1 MTTRPHIMR
10 RSKIIPCLAA
20 VALAVT
26 AAASAAPPQP
36 QRVELLVSAAA
47 SLKDALTDVND
58 LLHKQHPD
66 DFVSL
71 NLGGSGT
78 LETQIE
84 QGAPADVF
92 ISAAPEEMNALASKD
107 LLRPGTRADLLTNR
121 LVLIVPKGYRGIANI
136 RSFQDLLRADVG
148 TITLGNPRSV
158 PAGVYAQQ
166 VLTALGIYDAVRR
179 KAVLASDV
187 RQVLAYVETG
197 SADAGIVYATDAKI
211 SSRVRIAAEAPA
223 DIAPHIVYPAAVL
236 KSSAHAADAEN
247 YLHFLQSDAAR
258 AVFVRYGFGVAA
270 P

>member
-1 MTTRPHIMR
+1 MPTRPHTMR
-10 RSKIIPCLAA
+10 RSKLLSCCAA
-20 VALAVT
+20 AALAV
-26 AAASAAPPQP
+26 AAVASAAPPQP
-36 QRVELLVSAAA
+36 QRAELLVSAAA
-47 SLKDALTDVND
+47 SLKDALVEVND
-58 LLHKQHPD
+58 LYHQQHPGV
-66 DFVSL
+66 FVSL

-92 ISAAPEEMNALASKD
+92 ISAAPEEMNALASKG
-107 LLRPGTRADLLTNR
+107 LLRAGTRTVLLTNR
-121 LVLIVPKGYRGIANI
+121 LVLIVPKGSRGIGNI
-136 RSFQDLLRADVG
+136 KSFHDLTRADVG
-148 TITLGNPRSV
+148 TVALGNPRSV

-211 SSRVRIAAEAPA
+211 SPRVRIAAEAPA
-223 DIAPHIVYPAAVL
+223 DLAPHIVYPAAVL
-236 KSSAHAADAEN
+236 KSSVHVADAEN
-247 YLHFLQSDAAR
+247 YLRFLQSDAAR
-258 AVFVRYGFGVAA
+258 AIFIRYGFGVAS